1 MYLPLNALRA
11 FEVSARHLSFTRAA
25 DELNVT
31 QTAVSMQV
39 KNLEERLGAALFRR
53 LPRGLALT
61 DEGLALLPV
70 VAQSFG
76 RIGAVLAQF
85 EDGRKREVLTL
96 GVVGTFAVG
105 WLMPRLREFQQA
117 WPFVDLRLLTNNN
130 RVDLAGEGLDYAI
143 RFGDGA
149 WHGTDAQHLLSAP
162 LAPMCAPE
170 IAARLRRP
178 ADLAGETL
186 LRSYRGEEW
195 NEWFAAAGA
204 SCPPIRGFM
213 FDSSLT
219 MAEAAAQQ
227 AGVALLPVPMFTREL
242 QQGRLV
248 CPFDTKIAVGAYWL
262 TRLKSRQETSAM
274 LAFRE
279 WLLAHAAAAGPE

>member
-1 MYLPLNALRA
+1 MHLPLNALRA
-11 FEVSARHLSFTRAA
+11 FEVAARHLSFTHAA

-39 KNLEERLGAALFRR
+39 KNLEERMGVLLFRR

-70 VAQSFG
+70 LAESFG
-76 RIGAVLAQF
+76 RIATVLGQF
-85 EDGRKREVLTL
+85 ENGRMREVLTL

-105 WLMPRLREFQQA
+105 WLMPRLREFQQTY
-117 WPFVDLRLLTNNN
+117 PFVDLRLLTNNN

-149 WHGTDAQHLLSAP
+149 WHGTEAERLFAAP
-162 LAPMCAPE
+162 LSPMCAPAVAE
-170 IAARLRRP
+170 RLRRP
-178 ADLAGETL
+178 QDLAGETL
-186 LRSYRGEEW
+186 LRSYRTDEW
-195 NEWFAAAGA
+195 NNWFAAAGVP
-204 SCPPIRGFM
+204 CPPIRGFV

-227 AGVALLPVPMFTREL
+227 AGVALLPMNMFEREL
-242 QQGRLV
+242 HQGRLM
-248 CPFDTKIAVGAYWL
+248 CPFEISVSNGAYWL
-262 TRLKSRQETSAM
+262 TRLKSRQETTAM
-274 LAFRE
+274 LAFRT
-279 WLLAHAAAAGPE
+279 WLLGQPA